1 MKLTIK
7 IGPHRPGYPTGTAH
21 PTGTMGQMPHF
32 CPLRPAGHFP
42 HYIRQKWGRV
52 WLLLMAMCGLMLA
65 GCTGPAATPILTPTA
80 AASATPTATVIWF
93 PATATATATDA
104 QPATP
109 TADSRPGVGD
119 LLFSDSFDD
128 PAFWNTAGSDDASA
142 ILTNNRLVL
151 SITQPGPLAIAS
163 LRNQPSAGDF
173 YAEATANISLCSGT
187 DQYGMLFRAAGSG
200 DYYRFVLNCN
210 GQERLE
216 RVRGGVAYPLLG
228 WLSSN
233 AVPMGAPAQ
242 VKLGVWTVGREM
254 RLFLNETFQ
263 FSLTDPVFSA
273 GTFGFFAYANGKSP
287 VTISFS
293 DLSVY
298 SVAYTLP
305 TPSPVPSW
313 TPLPA
318 TTLKP

>member
-1 MKLTIK
+1 VI
-7 IGPHRPGYPTGTAH
+7 
-21 PTGTMGQMPHF
+21 
-32 CPLRPAGHFP
+32 
-42 HYIRQKWGRV
+42 
-52 WLLLMAMCGLMLA
+52 LA
-65 GCTGPAATPILTPTA
+65 GCTGPTATPTLVPTA

-93 PATATATATDA
+93 PATATPTATAA

-109 TADSRPGVGD
+109 TAETRPGVGD

-128 PAFWNTAGSDDASA
+128 PAFWNTASSANASA

-163 LRNQPSAGDF
+163 LRNQPIAGDF

-187 DQYGMLFRAAGSG
+187 DQYGMLFRASGSG

-216 RVRGGVAYPLLG
+216 RVRGGVTYPLLG

-233 AVPMGAPAQ
+233 DLPKGAPAQ
-242 VKLGVWTVGREM
+242 IKLGVWAVGREM
-254 RLFLNETFQ
+254 RLFLNDTYQ
-263 FSLTDPVFSA
+263 FSMTDPVFSA

-287 VTISFS
+287 VTISYS
-293 DLSVY
+293 DLAVY
-298 SVAYTLP
+298 SVAYIPP
-305 TPSPVPSW
+305 TPSPMPSW

>member
-1 MKLTIK
+1 MVVAV
-7 IGPHRPGYPTGTAH
+7 G
-21 PTGTMGQMPHF
+21 
-32 CPLRPAGHFP
+32 
-42 HYIRQKWGRV
+42 
-52 WLLLMAMCGLMLA
+52 GLWLA
-65 GCTGPAATPILTPTA
+65 GCAGPTATPTLVPTT

-93 PATATATATDA
+93 PATATPTATAP

-109 TADSRPGVGD
+109 TADTRPGVGD
-119 LLFSDSFDD
+119 LIFSDSFDD

-163 LRNQPSAGDF
+163 LRSQPSASDF

-187 DQYGMLFRAAGSG
+187 DQYGMLFRASGSG

-210 GQERLE
+210 GQERVE
-216 RVRGGVAYPLLG
+216 RVRGGVTYPLLN
-228 WLSSN
+228 WLASN
-233 AVPMGAPAQ
+233 NVPRGAPAQ
-242 VKLGVWTVGREM
+242 ITLGVWMVGREI
-254 RLFLNETFQ
+254 RLFVNGTYQ
-263 FSLTDPVFSA
+263 FSMTDPVFFA

-293 DLSVY
+293 GLSVY
-298 SVAYTLP
+298 SVAYILP

-313 TPLPA
+313 TPLPSA
-318 TTLKP
+318 TLKP

>member
-1 MKLTIK
+1 
-7 IGPHRPGYPTGTAH
+7 
-21 PTGTMGQMPHF
+21 
-32 CPLRPAGHFP
+32 
-42 HYIRQKWGRV
+42 
-52 WLLLMAMCGLMLA
+52 LLLVAVCGSMLA
-65 GCTGPAATPILTPTA
+65 GCSGPAATPTLTPTA

-93 PATATATATDA
+93 PATATATATAA
-104 QPATP
+104 QPATS
-109 TADSRPGVGD
+109 TADTRPGVGD

-151 SITQPGPLAIAS
+151 SIIQPGPLAIAS
-163 LRNQPSAGDF
+163 LRNQSIAGDF
-173 YAEATANISLCSGT
+173 YAEATAAISLCSGT

-216 RVRGGVAYPLLG
+216 RVRGGVTYPLLG

-233 AVPMGAPAQ
+233 DAPVGAPAQ
-242 VKLGVWTVGREM
+242 VKLGVWAVGREM
-254 RLFLNETFQ
+254 RLFLNETYQ

-293 DLSVY
+293 DFSVY
-298 SVAYTLP
+298 SVAYILP
-305 TPSPVPSW
+305 TSSPVPSW